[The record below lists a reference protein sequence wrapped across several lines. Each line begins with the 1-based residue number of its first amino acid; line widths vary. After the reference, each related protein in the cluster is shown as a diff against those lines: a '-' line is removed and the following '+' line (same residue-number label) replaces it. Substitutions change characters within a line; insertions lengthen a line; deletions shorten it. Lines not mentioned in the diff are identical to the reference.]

1 VLNQIG
7 VFKRQLKKELM
18 SENQPTPPIQVSANE
33 TRTWNMFCHL
43 SALAGFVFPFG
54 NILGPLFIWERKKKQ
69 IPSVDV
75 HGKSSLNFQITFSF
89 LFIISCLIAQRV
101 GYLFYPVLI
110 LVWICCFIFPIVGA
124 VKANKDKNY
133 KYPLSFKFFK

>member
-1 VLNQIG
+1 
-7 VFKRQLKKELM
+7 M
-18 SENQPTPPIQVSANE
+18 SENQTPPPIQVSASE

-54 NILGPLFIWERKKKQ
+54 NILGPLFIWERKRRQ

-75 HGKSSLNFQITFSF
+75 HGKSSLNFQITFSL

-101 GYLFYPVLI
+101 GYLFYPVVILI
-110 LVWICCFIFPIVGA
+110 PICWFIFPIAGA

>member
-1 VLNQIG
+1 
-7 VFKRQLKKELM
+7 M
-18 SENQPTPPIQVSANE
+18 SENQTLPPIQVSANE
-33 TRTWNMFCHL
+33 TRTWNIFCHL

-75 HGKSSLNFQITFSF
+75 HGKSSLNFQITFSL

-110 LVWICCFIFPIVGA
+110 FVWICCFIFPIVGV